1 MFRAF
6 LGLVIQGVACAN
18 FTTFVNNLSSLCYQA
33 YCNPNP
39 QARLMILQTING
51 QIRGAFASVPPYQHD
66 QLASNIMS
74 SLASYPF
81 SANEL
86 RRLGPQECSRHFP
99 VFAPVINAMASVLGS
114 SQSFDDGYFINPQP
128 PQRATLPRFLES
140 PSAPRANLFD
150 ASIHRPEAFA
160 WDAGATT
167 PRPSPP
173 PLGRAPPRRA
183 TPPSRNR
190 SNDTPTTGRKEP
202 ARDSLEAPSGLESET
217 RKIRRLK
224 DIDRTAYNC
233 AVEKLERAHSD
244 NSEGNRA
251 REWIKKFVQLP
262 LWETDD
268 RPNRNYSTAQQQDR
282 LREARRA
289 LDDTVV
295 GHDEAKTV
303 LLGRYAM
310 WLRNPEGPGMVLGI
324 QGPPG
329 NGKTTLVAHGL
340 SSVLGRPAEIIDMG
354 GIRDAQILRG
364 DRALWV
370 GASCGRVADCLMR
383 TGTRRLILILEE
395 IDKVHRSGEVQHV
408 LSNLTDPNRNSG
420 FEDSYFSGVPL
431 DLSKAVIICTFND
444 TSSLDSAL
452 VSRMG
457 RIIETSGLSS
467 DDKIDIA
474 RRFLIPKALKDARR
488 QETVTFNDQ
497 AVSRM
502 VELSTGDPGARQLK
516 SYVERVVGAVN
527 VTMIEGGL
535 TWYTVTVADVQQAC
549 ASGRTSNPPAL
560 GGELIRRD
568 RWY

>member
-6 LGLVIQGVACAN
+6 LGLVIQGAAYAN
-18 FTTFVNNLSSLCYQA
+18 FTAFVNNLSSLCYQA
-33 YCNPNP
+33 YSNPNP
-39 QARLMILQTING
+39 QARLIILQTING
-51 QIRGAFASVPPYQHD
+51 QIRGAFATVPPYQYD

-114 SQSFDDGYFINPQP
+114 IQSFDVTNLQP
-128 PQRATLPRFLES
+128 PQPVTIPRFLES
-140 PSAPRANLFD
+140 PSGPRADLFS
-150 ASIHRPEAFA
+150 APIHRPEAA
-160 WDAGATT
+160 T
-167 PRPSPP
+167 PRP
-173 PLGRAPPRRA
+173 
-183 TPPSRNR
+183 TPPFEVPRPARPEPPIRNR
-190 SNDTPTTGRKEP
+190 SNDTPTPEIAEA
-202 ARDSLEAPSGLESET
+202 ARGSLEAPSGLESET

-224 DIDRTAYNC
+224 DIHSTAYNC
-233 AVEKLERAHSD
+233 AVEKLEQARSD
-244 NSEGNRA
+244 DSEGNRA

-289 LDDTVV
+289 LDDAVI
-295 GHDEAKTV
+295 GHNEAKTV
-303 LLGRYAM
+303 LLSRYAM

-329 NGKTTLVAHGL
+329 NGKTTLAKHGL
-340 SSVLGRPAEIIDMG
+340 SSVLRRPAQIIDMG
-354 GIRDAQILRG
+354 GLRDAQILRG
-364 DRALWV
+364 DRALWLSATY
-370 GASCGRVADCLMR
+370 GKVAECLMR
-383 TGTRRLILILEE
+383 AGTRRLILILEE

-408 LSNLTDPNRNSG
+408 LSNLTDPNRNSS

-444 TSSLDSAL
+444 TGSLDSAL
-452 VSRMG
+452 ASRMG
-457 RIIETSGLSS
+457 QIIETSGLSS
-467 DDKIDIA
+467 GEKVRIA
-474 RRFLIPKALKDARR
+474 RRFLIPEALKDVRR
-488 QETVTFNDQ
+488 QEALTFNDE

-527 VTMIEGGL
+527 VTMIERGL
-535 TWYTVTVADVQQAC
+535 TEYTVMVEDVQSAC
-549 ASGRTSNPPAL
+549 ASGRTFNPPAL
-560 GGELIRRD
+560 SGELIRRGL
-568 RWY
+568 WY